1 MNTLINLILGREKMT
16 IQKRINRIIF
26 FICIVL
32 MVVFSGVTF
41 FGIYSSKDYAKNISQ
56 SIGDEALQTS
66 SNILREQKQK
76 DLLYKM
82 EERTQFIRYEMTD
95 FYGNVKF
102 LEREVHEINQHPEN
116 FRARP
121 VRLGRDF
128 QEGDVAALRYAP
140 FISLEDLSTPQL
152 RYEIDMLGNL
162 QDLFYFMSLNYR
174 DPNFWDAPTFGIL
187 TESGIGIMADSAV
200 TLEQWR
206 TSNDQADF
214 WSSDLYKETKK
225 AWLEGKKNEP
235 VYTSTYSTGIN
246 RNMGVFS
253 CSIPYEVNGEF
264 RGIIFFSI
272 LMDELAYLVESPKS
286 DNAEIVSQE
295 KLQTDNNDE
304 ITFVLN
310 DEGKVILSSQAAST
324 LTELKELQ
332 VVYDNPPDIRE
343 SKQAALSEIA
353 KKMTAGEKAMEEISI
368 NDNLYYIAYAP
379 IKELNWSLGV
389 VLPANEVTQ
398 TIEENRVIIQNLTE
412 EKVKT
417 LDHRFIIVMLAM
429 LLIALAMWAVVTT
442 LIGRKLATQFVQP
455 IKDLSDGV
463 RDIAM
468 GNFEK
473 KLEVVPSGDE
483 IESLSTTFNAMTD
496 ELQNYIANL
505 NAATA
510 ERERMAAEL
519 DVAKNIQRSML
530 PQDFPPFPDKTEFD
544 IFATMEAAKMVGG
557 DFYDFYLADENHL
570 VVTIADVS
578 GKGIPAALFMMSSK
592 TILKNFVLMANTA
605 DDLAAAM
612 TLANQQLCQNN
623 EELMFVTIFL
633 AMLDLKTGKLIYVNA
648 AHNSPLIYHNGK
660 YEYLPRIKAVA
671 PGVRPKAR
679 YEQAELQMDPGDI
692 LFLYTDGVTEAEN
705 LNDELYSNER
715 LEQFLN
721 TTDSTETL
729 EDLLAQ
735 VRQSIKNHVNGA
747 QQSDDITMLALRFKG
762 K

>member
-16 IQKRINRIIF
+16 IQKRINRIIL

-32 MVVFSGVTF
+32 MVVFSGITF
-41 FGIYSSKDYAKNISQ
+41 FGIYSSKDYAKDISQ

-66 SNILREQKQK
+66 SDILREQKQR
-76 DLLYKM
+76 DLIYSI
-82 EERTQFIRYEMTD
+82 EERTKFFLSEMSD
-95 FYGNVKF
+95 FYGDIKL
-102 LEREVHEINQHPEN
+102 LERVVNEINQHPEN
-116 FRARP
+116 FRAHP
-121 VRLGRDF
+121 ARLGSEF
-128 QEGDVAALRYAP
+128 EEGDVAALRYAP
-140 FISLEDLSTPQL
+140 FISINDLSTPTL

-162 QDLFYFMSLNYR
+162 QNLFYFFSLKYR
-174 DPNFWDAPTFGIL
+174 NPDFWDAPTFGIL

-206 TSNDQADF
+206 SSNDNADF
-214 WSSDLYKETKK
+214 WRNPLYMEAQK
-225 AWLEGKKNEP
+225 AWIEGRRNEP
-235 VYTSTYSTGIN
+235 IYTSTYSPGIN
-246 RNMGVFS
+246 RNLGVFS
-253 CSIPYEVNGEF
+253 CSIPYEVNGNF
-264 RGIIFFSI
+264 GGVIFFSI
-272 LMDELAYLVESPKS
+272 LMDELAYLVEP
-286 DNAEIVSQE
+286 A
-295 KLQTDNNDE
+295 TATNDE
-304 ITFVLN
+304 FNFVLN
-310 DEGKVILSSQAAST
+310 AEGKVILSSKEKSSD
-324 LTELKELQ
+324 LKELQ

-343 SKQAALSEIA
+343 SKQTVLSEIA
-353 KKMTAGEKAMEEISI
+353 KKMTSGAKGMEEIEI

-398 TIEENRVIIQNLTE
+398 TIEENRAIIQNLTE
-412 EKVKT
+412 EKVTT

-473 KLEVVPSGDE
+473 KLEVIPSGDE

-496 ELQNYIANL
+496 ELQNYISNL
-505 NAATA
+505 NAVTA

-735 VRQSIKNHVNGA
+735 VRQSIKDHVNGA

-762 K
+762 